1 MDIFVS
7 SEDRKEVLQL
17 PIIPPDF
24 EGVKFPHN
32 NQTFSTISEGDV
44 KLIGK
49 EGLKSIAL
57 KSWFP
62 MKEYSYAK
70 SPLLGTEAKEF
81 FVKWKKKR
89 RPIRVVIVNDN
100 GYEFHNELYAI
111 DDFVF
116 GYDRAGDM
124 TYSLSLEQFVPKK
137 VIK

>member
-17 PIIPPDF
+17 PIIP
-24 EGVKFPHN
+24 EELSVKVPHN
-32 NQTFSTISEGDV
+32 NQTFSTISGGDI
-44 KLIGK
+44 KLIGMS
-49 EGLKSIAL
+49 GLKAIAFD
-57 KSWFP
+57 SWFP
-62 MKEYSYAK
+62 MKEYSFAK

-81 FVKWKKKR
+81 FVKWKRKR
-89 RPIRVVIVNDN
+89 RPIRIVIVNNN

-111 DDFVF
+111 DDFTF

>member
-7 SEDRKEVLQL
+7 SYDRKEVFQL
-17 PIIPPDF
+17 PIIPEELD
-24 EGVKFPHN
+24 VKFPHN

-44 KLIGK
+44 KLIGMP
-49 EGLKSIAL
+49 GLKAVAFDSY
-57 KSWFP
+57 FP
-62 MKEYSYAK
+62 MKEYSFAK

-89 RPIRVVIVNDN
+89 KPIRVVIVNKN

-111 DDFVF
+111 EEFVF

-124 TYSLSLEQFVPKK
+124 TYSLSLEQSVPKK
-137 VIK
+137 VK

>member
-17 PIIPPDF
+17 PIIP
-24 EGVKFPHN
+24 EELSVKFPHN
-32 NQTFSTISEGDV
+32 NQTFSTISEGDI
-44 KLIGK
+44 KLIGMP
-49 EGLKSIAL
+49 GLKSIAFD
-57 KSWFP
+57 SWFP
-62 MKEYSYAK
+62 MKEYSFAK

-89 RPIRVVIVNDN
+89 RPIRIVIVNNN

-111 DDFVF
+111 EEIGF
-116 GYDRAGDM
+116 GYDRVGDM